1 MSAFLQQKGKAIE
14 VVESLGERR
23 PSMVLRCPRSYDS
36 DVVIE
41 VCLEFHLVLVATLTN
56 PY

>member
-1 MSAFLQQKGKAIE
+1 MSVFLQQKGKAIE
-14 VVESLGERR
+14 VAESLGERQ
-23 PSMVLRCPRSYDS
+23 PSMVLRRLRSYDA

-41 VCLEFHLVLVATLTN
+41 VCLEFHLVLVASLTN